1 MKAILEFNLED
12 YSERREHKRA
22 ISATDAYL
30 VLYELDSYLRDKLK
44 YNAILDPAEES
55 AFTEAREKLSEFLS
69 ERSINLSDLE

>member
-1 MKAILEFNLED
+1 MKATLEFNMED
-12 YSERREHKRA
+12 RSNRREHKRA

-30 VLYELDSYLRDKLK
+30 VLYDMDCFLRAKLK
-44 YNAILDPAEES
+44 YSNLDPAEES